1 MQALV
6 PLLFKKKSSKR
17 RELVYTCSS
26 EKDDISKLIKDS
38 DAENTKDK
46 ENTPFLVCI

>member
-1 MQALV
+1 M
-6 PLLFKKKSSKR
+6 
-17 RELVYTCSS
+17 YTRFS
-26 EKDDISKLIKDS
+26 EKDDISKLIKNS